1 MRTKALLCAA
11 GLLAVGAVSSMA
23 QSNVYSLNVVG
34 YINVSLTN
42 GFNLIANQM
51 DLDGNLTN
59 NTVTGVFSTNLPSG
73 SKVYAY
79 STASGYSIATFNG
92 TAWGPAG
99 ALPGANAGLTPGR
112 GVWVSIP
119 GTTGNGITLTEV
131 GNVVQGTHAVPVIAG
146 FQIAS
151 IIPPLSAKISTD
163 MAYAA
168 TLGDKVFQYRNPTG
182 YQIRSYNGTAWGPPA
197 LGEPTPG
204 VGEAFWLQAAAGK
217 TWTQTFN
224 VQ

>member
-92 TAWGPAG
+92 TAWRPAG

-112 GVWVSIP
+112 
-119 GTTGNGITLTEV
+119 
-131 GNVVQGTHAVPVIAG
+131 
-146 FQIAS
+146 
-151 IIPPLSAKISTD
+151 
-163 MAYAA
+163 
-168 TLGDKVFQYRNPTG
+168 
-182 YQIRSYNGTAWGPPA
+182 
-197 LGEPTPG
+197 
-204 VGEAFWLQAAAGK
+204 
-217 TWTQTFN
+217 
-224 VQ
+224 